1 MSVLRRREI
10 AILFYVV
17 PMLFLVFEYFTG
29 IGSEVSSALIGW
41 AIILS
46 TFTYLIGGFAIFRL
60 HILNISKRRGDWPYS
75 VILIVT
81 FIIFLGLAY
90 TYQPGYDWVLKNVYT
105 PLTIIMFGFVGFYT
119 VTALFRGARIRN
131 PHAGLLII
139 CAILLM
145 LYNAPIGE
153 AIWPGFKTIGGWL
166 KDVPNTGVMRAVTIG
181 VAVGI
186 LATFVRALL
195 GLETS
200 YLGGD

>member
-29 IGSEVSSALIGW
+29 IGSESSSALIGW

-60 HILNISKRRGDWPYS
+60 HILNIAKQKGEWPYS
-75 VILIVT
+75 VILIT
-81 FIIFLGLAY
+81 SFALFLGLAY
-90 TYQPGYDWVLKNVYT
+90 TYQPGYKWVLENVYT
-105 PLTIIMFGFVGFYT
+105 PLTIIMFGFVGFYAA
-119 VTALFRGARIRN
+119 TALFRGARIRN
-131 PHAGLLII
+131 FNAGLLII
-139 CAILLM
+139 CAIFLM

-153 AIWPGFKTIGGWL
+153 AMWPGFKTIGGWL

-181 VAVGI
+181 VAIGI

-200 YLGGD
+200 YLGGK